1 MKKVLLLGAIISAT
15 MFTSCEVEEAGEKSL
30 TGQWGLQSSV
40 LLGQTIPGDD
50 SYLQF
55 EACGSTECSGID
67 FKASDASESTFTY
80 VMNADEK
87 TIVINDASASQ
98 GGNWN
103 GTWDVLRFSETELHL
118 SQTTILGELISK
130 FRKK

>member
-15 MFTSCEVEEAGEKSL
+15 IFTSCEVEEATEKSL

-40 LLGQTIPGDD
+40 LLGQTVPGDD

-55 EACGSTECSGID
+55 EECGTTECSGID
-67 FKASDASESTFTY
+67 FKASDGSESTFTY
-80 VMNADEK
+80 VMSNDES
-87 TIVINDASASQ
+87 TITINDANASE

-103 GTWDVLRFSETELHL
+103 GTWDVLRFSETELHI
-118 SQTTILGELISK
+118 SQTTIFGELISK
-130 FRKK
+130 FKKQ